1 MLSVFVCMSWSV
13 MTSWHT
19 YTRSHVPLK
28 RLHIWRLNPTA
39 EAYMKMDSYYRPT
52 QIQLSIPHPSI
63 IDWMP
68 WPAMRDKLIL
78 YHAANPHLDNVV
90 VRTPKTD
97 ILSIY
102 LALRYVLVGSS
113 TSEYVFASIIVRSL
127 TSSLLCSNNLCS
139 LLTHGNSAILETT
152 M

>member
-28 RLHIWRLNPTA
+28 RLHIWRLSPTA
-39 EAYMKMDSYYRPT
+39 EAYMKMDSWYRPT

-78 YHAANPHLDNVV
+78 YHAANPHLDNIV

-97 ILSIY
+97 HQSIPC
-102 LALRYVLVGSS
+102 LVVLLVGDSFP
-113 TSEYVFASIIVRSL
+113 EYMPDSINACQNSGRFQESDVFFTFLERCMSFA
-127 TSSLLCSNNLCS
+127 
-139 LLTHGNSAILETT
+139 NS
-152 M
+152 